1 MKKQGFRLGY
11 NFIFGKSRKQVR
23 HGKAKKRH
31 SELAASLVC
40 EEGAIQG
47 RGPFRVVRNR
57 RIWVNKLRFC
67 RRKRDFRVFAT
78 LNQVQGDENRAVI
91 PNLFGNRRI
100 EANKPKS
107 CRRKRD
113 FQVLA
118 TLWKT
123 RHFSQNQRFWKKQSN
138 KFRVTKWAL
147 RHSELVSES
156 PD

>member
-1 MKKQGFRLGY
+1 MRRRGLLLKKQGFRLGY

-91 PNLFGNRRI
+91 PNLFRNRRI
-100 EANKPKS
+100 EVDVPSICGAETAAG
-107 CRRKRD
+107 RR
-113 FQVLA
+113 FLFF
-118 TLWKT
+118 LGLLLI
-123 RHFSQNQRFWKKQSN
+123 N
-138 KFRVTKWAL
+138 
-147 RHSELVSES
+147 
-156 PD
+156 